1 MLFCRCPGRI
11 EFAGA
16 LARPRLPSW
25 PQAKENLLNGH
36 AACHQSKARD
46 PVGVPKVTVLA
57 ECMRARPCG
66 RAVRKSAQRAA
77 GRGYGPMPTRALAA
91 AAGSQHRA
99 SRTVQLPHRPGVTP
113 CTGTNPGPHC
123 DRQGNQHGC
132 RLDAPSPRAP
142 P

>member
-1 MLFCRCPGRI
+1 MLFCRCPGRR

-25 PQAKENLLNGH
+25 PQAKENLLLNGH

-57 ECMRARPCG
+57 ECMCARPCG

-77 GRGYGPMPTRALAA
+77 HRRQQAEAMAPCPLAPWQWQLDLNTVHHALCSYHTA
-91 AAGSQHRA
+91 Q
-99 SRTVQLPHRPGVTP
+99 V
-113 CTGTNPGPHC
+113 
-123 DRQGNQHGC
+123 
-132 RLDAPSPRAP
+132 
-142 P
+142 